1 MDVLFS
7 SGSVFWIGMTFVVL
21 IILSSSVKFVPQNM
35 AFVVE
40 RFGKFRT
47 TLVAGLNFIF
57 PLIDKI
63 AYKVSLKELA
73 LDVPSQSAITKDN
86 ITLTVDGVLYLKV
99 VDPEKSSYGIDNYV
113 FGVTQLAQT
122 TMRSEIGKITLDR
135 TFEERDLLNKAIV
148 HAINEAGEAW
158 GTTCLRYEIKDIT
171 PPKSVLEAME
181 RQMKAERDKRATVL
195 ESEGERQ
202 SAINVAEGQKQ
213 SIVLAAEAQREQ
225 QILEAQGEA
234 EAIRTVA
241 IAQADALTKI
251 GESAATAEGQKAVQL
266 DLATR
271 AIAAKASIAK
281 ESTVV
286 LMDGHK
292 SEAGSV
298 VAESMAVVA
307 AMNASEAFNPGN
319 NS

>member
-1 MDVLFS
+1 MGELLES
-7 SGSVFWIGMTFVVL
+7 SMIFWIGLAIVLVL
-21 IILSSSVKFVPQNM
+21 ILNSSIKFVPQNT

-47 TLVAGLNFIF
+47 TLTAGLKFIF
-57 PLIDKI
+57 PVIDKI

-99 VDPEKSSYGIDNYV
+99 IDPEKSSYGIDNYI

-122 TMRSEIGKITLDR
+122 TMRSEIGKMALDK
-135 TFEERDLLNKAIV
+135 TFEEREVLNAAIV
-148 HAINEAGEAW
+148 AAINEAGEAW

-213 SIVLAAEAQREQ
+213 SIVLAAQAQREQ

-241 IAQADALTKI
+241 IAQAEALETI
-251 GESAATAEGQKAVQL
+251 GKSAATAEGQKAVQL
-266 DLATR
+266 DLATK
-271 AIAAKASIAK
+271 AISAKESIAK

-286 LMDGHK
+286 LMDGKK

-307 AMNASEAFNPGN
+307 AMNSAGFNN
-319 NS
+319 VNS

>member
-1 MDVLFS
+1 MDMILS
-7 SGSVFWIGMTFVVL
+7 SASAFWIGLAVILL
-21 IILSSSVKFVPQNM
+21 IILNSSVKFVPQNT
-35 AFVVE
+35 AYVVE

-47 TLVAGLNFIF
+47 TLTAGLKFVLPI
-57 PLIDKI
+57 IDKV
-63 AYKVSLKELA
+63 AYKVSLKEMA

-99 VDPEKSSYGIDNYV
+99 LDPERASYGIDNYI

-122 TMRSEIGKITLDR
+122 TMRSEIGKITLDK
-135 TFEERDLLNKAIV
+135 TFEERDMLNTAIV
-148 HAINEAGEAW
+148 AAINEAGEAW

-195 ESEGERQ
+195 ESEGQRQ
-202 SAINVAEGQKQ
+202 SAINVAEGEKQ
-213 SIVLAAEAQREQ
+213 AIVLAAEAQREQ

-234 EAIRTVA
+234 EAITTVA
-241 IAQADALTKI
+241 MAQATALETV
-251 GESAATAEGQKAVQL
+251 GRAAATTEGQKAVQL

-271 AIAAKASIAK
+271 AITAKESIAK
-281 ESTVV
+281 QSTVV
-286 LMDGHK
+286 LMDDKK
-292 SEAGSV
+292 SDAGGV

-307 AMNASEAFNPGN
+307 AMNASGAFS

>member
-1 MDVLFS
+1 MS
-7 SGSVFWIGMTFVVL
+7 SASAFWIGMAVVLL
-21 IILSSSVKFVPQNM
+21 IILNSSVKFVPQNT
-35 AFVVE
+35 AYVVE

-47 TLVAGLNFIF
+47 TLTAGLKFVF
-57 PLIDKI
+57 PIIDKV

-99 VDPEKSSYGIDNYV
+99 IDPEKASYGIDNYI

-122 TMRSEIGKITLDR
+122 TMRSEIGKITLDK
-135 TFEERDLLNKAIV
+135 TFEERDMLNTAIV
-148 HAINEAGEAW
+148 AAINEAGEAW

-195 ESEGERQ
+195 ESEAQRQ
-202 SAINVAEGQKQ
+202 SAINVAEGEKQ

-234 EAIRTVA
+234 EAITTVA
-241 IAQADALTKI
+241 LAQASALETV
-251 GESAATAEGQKAVQL
+251 GQAAATAEGQKAVQL

-271 AIAAKASIAK
+271 AITAKANIAK
-281 ESTVV
+281 ESTIV
-286 LMDGHK
+286 LMDGK
-292 SEAGSV
+292 QSDAGGV

-307 AMNASEAFNPGN
+307 AMNSSGAFNS